1 VNKGKDFEK
10 LVTLVESAVHNL
22 PGVEVLH
29 DVKLPTKYGGKR
41 QIDIVLKENRGR
53 FTYLTIIECK
63 NTKAKVNVNT
73 VGAFKELM
81 DSVSAHQG
89 IIVSPAGFQR
99 GALLSVKDKNI
110 FLYQLSQVNELAQHL
125 QTHRFSIYELKHTS
139 KFVTINFREKKS
151 INRDI
156 TLYTELFS
164 PMINRKVSIVNI
176 TQDFLNRMGS
186 SIVDSL
192 VSKIKDPLI
201 PQLITGNSIIKI
213 NFSAPII
220 FTKDNV
226 TTEIIGFSGEIES
239 KMFTAPAETKNIS
252 EYKDAVQKKTFALV
266 YEVEYDGKSYNL
278 LQPKL

>member
-1 VNKGKDFEK
+1 MNKGKDFEE
-10 LVTLVESAVHNL
+10 LVTLVERAVHNL

-89 IIVSPAGFQR
+89 IIVSAAGFQKA
-99 GALLSVKDKNI
+99 ALLSAKDENI
-110 FLYQLSQVNELAQHL
+110 FLYQFSQINQLAVHL
-125 QTHRFSIYELKHTS
+125 KHHRFVKYELKHTS
-139 KFVTINFREKKS
+139 KLVTINFREKKS

-156 TLYTELFS
+156 TLYTEIFS
-164 PMINRKVSIVNI
+164 AMINRKVSIVGI
-176 TQDFLNRMGS
+176 MQDFLNRMGS
-186 SIVDSL
+186 SIADML
-192 VSKIKDPLI
+192 VRKIKDPLT
-201 PQLITGNSIIKI
+201 PQSITGNSIIKI
-213 NFSAPII
+213 NFSTPII
-220 FTKDNV
+220 FSKGNL
-226 TTEIIGFSGEIES
+226 TTEIIGFHGEIES
-239 KMFTAPAETKNIS
+239 QMFTAPTETKNIS
-252 EYKDAVQKKTFALV
+252 EYKDAAEKKTFALV
-266 YEVEYDGKSYNL
+266 FEVEYDGKSYTL

>member
-1 VNKGKDFEK
+1 VNKGKDFEE
-10 LVTLVESAVHNL
+10 LVTLVESAVNNL

-53 FTYLTIIECK
+53 FTYLTLNVRTQKQKLMLTQWVLLK
-63 NTKAKVNVNT
+63 NLWTASALT
-73 VGAFKELM
+73 RELLY
-81 DSVSAHQG
+81 HQQ
-89 IIVSPAGFQR
+89 A
-99 GALLSVKDKNI
+99 
-110 FLYQLSQVNELAQHL
+110 LAQHL

-186 SIVDSL
+186 SLVDSL

-201 PQLITGNSIIKI
+201 PQFMTGNSIIKI

-226 TTEIIGFSGEIES
+226 TTEIIGFYGEIES
-239 KMFTAPAETKNIS
+239 KMFTAPTETKNIS